1 VLAQRGAG
9 GGPEQRV
16 ELHLEGEQLH
26 AAVVPEPA
34 GEHGDAGL
42 AAGGKG
48 IRALQPM
55 GASPGA
61 LSAA

>member
-34 GEHGDAGL
+34 VNTAT
-42 AAGGKG
+42 
-48 IRALQPM
+48 P
-55 GASPGA
+55 ASPLAGRG
-61 LSAA
+61 